1 MPITMPSH
9 LGSELSEAARWYAG
23 EDGTEAFL
31 AHIRDGHP
39 WSARR
44 PRRLLTWA
52 DRHGVRVFGARRF
65 LTVLLAGFAGPD
77 RWRLWRTAKIELRRA
92 CEAIA
97 RGEEA
102 GLAYAGGR
110 DLLAFAESGPRRWGA
125 PESVLLPSLHASPA
139 GPMPTP
145 EAASSTLDLPT
156 RPITSP
162 PWRLFPAIAG
172 AAYWADRSRPCPRR
186 AAGGLRVLGALG
198 ERQS

>member
-1 MPITMPSH
+1 MPITMPAD
-9 LGSELSEAARWYAG
+9 LGAELSEAARWYAG
-23 EDGTEAFL
+23 EAETEAFL
-31 AHIRDGHP
+31 AQIRDGYP
-39 WSARR
+39 WSAPGRANCWGGRR
-44 PRRLLTWA
+44 YAIP
-52 DRHGVRVFGARRF
+52 VFGARRF
-65 LTVLLAGFAGPD
+65 VTVLLTGFDGPE
-77 RWRLWRTAKIELRRA
+77 RWRLWRAAKTELRRA
-92 CEAIA
+92 CATIA
-97 RGEEA
+97 AGEETA
-102 GLAYAGGR
+102 LAYAGDR
-110 DLLAFAESGPRRWGA
+110 DLVALAGGGSRRWGA
-125 PESVLLPSLHASPA
+125 PESALRPSVHGSPA